1 MYKVG
6 DKVRVKSL
14 DGIKATLDRYRIK
27 VDTEMMFP
35 HEMEAW
41 CGTIQTIGRLVEN
54 HKVGIIDRVRFSD
67 IEMWSWHFD
76 WIEPIKLDNRE
87 VRQHG

>member
-1 MYKVG
+1 MYRVG

-14 DGIKATLDRYRIK
+14 DGIKATLDPERIK
-27 VDTEMMFP
+27 VGTGMMFP
-35 HEMEAW
+35 NSMEAW
-41 CGTIQTIGRLVEN
+41 CGTIQKIERLVLN
-54 HKVGIIDRVRFSD
+54 PSIGTIDRVRFSG
-67 IEMWSWHFD
+67 IEMWSWHFE

>member
-14 DGIKATLDRYRIK
+14 EGIKATLDRYRIK

-54 HKVGIIDRVRFSD
+54 HKEGIIDRVRFSG

-76 WIEPIKLDNRE
+76 WIEPFKLDNRE

>member
-1 MYKVG
+1 MYRVG

-14 DGIKATLDRYRIK
+14 EGIKATLDRYRIK

-41 CGTIQTIGRLVEN
+41 CGTIKTIDRLVEN
-54 HKVGIIDRVRFSD
+54 HKVGIIDRVRFSG

>member
-1 MYKVG
+1 MYRVG

-14 DGIKATLDRYRIK
+14 EGIRATLDRYRIK

-54 HKVGIIDRVRFSD
+54 NKEGIIDRVRFSG

-87 VRQHG
+87 VREHG